1 MYCWDCMRVRRGV
14 REGDYNECWACMR
27 LKRGAMY
34 CCVWEFMRFFERSM
48 RVVERGYVIWGL
60 FRESCMR
67 VIERGDGQIII
78 GISRDS
84 GQRRDQTN
92 WTRHDQARLMG
103 NDQAS
108 LTTFKIEYLR
118 LGFPFSKPSLRDSSL
133 KVAYVASVWSTRGN
147 RVLDT
152 QFPCKCQVA
161 IRPHQ
166 NTETEP
172 QRLDLQAQNR
182 AFEARDVIK
191 WYSFKTSLLT
201 KWFGFYGHLAIFAQN

>member
-1 MYCWDCMRVRRGV
+1 MRVYEVLWKKYESCWERLCDMRGV
-14 REGDYNECWACMR
+14 QRELYESYWERRWSNYYWNLER
-27 LKRGAMY
+27 LRL
-34 CCVWEFMRFFERSM
+34 W
-48 RVVERGYVIWGL
+48 
-60 FRESCMR
+60 
-67 VIERGDGQIII
+67 
-78 GISRDS
+78 
-84 GQRRDQTN
+84 RDQTN